1 MVMEYFLKF
10 SAIIALFYFFYK
22 LFLERETFFHSIRGY
37 FLVGIILAFTLPLV
51 IIPEYIYID
60 PVFTSQVSQT
70 AIDSQSQTAKSFNPM
85 TIIFSLYGLG
95 VLFFALRFILQLSS
109 LTRFILQL
117 PKKRKG
123 SFVYIT
129 TNKVNTPFSFF
140 HYIIYPKKGYDKDEL
155 NQVLDHE
162 KVHAKEFHSIDILFT
177 QLMIVFNWFN
187 PIAWLYYK
195 EIQKNLE
202 FIADQGAQTEN
213 TPKDAYQYLLL
224 KTVSPNYSMAL
235 TSNFYN
241 SLIKKR
247 INMLHK
253 NKSTKMMYAKFIFII
268 PMLVAFVMTFN
279 TKVIAQEKNVE
290 KHEFNIQMNVEVI
303 TKDFSKT
310 DLETL
315 KASLLKQGITLGY
328 KKLKYNASN
337 EIISIAISVEN
348 KQGNKTQLQQAGTDA
363 IKPISIKFDSEGALA
378 VGNFEGME
386 NHSMFIHKDGK
397 KVHKNVIV
405 NADGNVSSKAVNSF
419 VFVSDDGTTTHIKT
433 VNGQTVTEEI
443 HGDHGTNVWVSNTG
457 DSTKIQH
464 VKVIEI
470 DGDHDGEKT
479 VIVKEIHKDHNEVE
493 MTVEVSSDNDN
504 GGEKMVFITDDGE
517 KPLIIVDGK
526 ELKDGSIDDI
536 APETIENVNIYKG
549 DKATEK
555 YGEKGK
561 NGVVIITTKK

>member
-1 MVMEYFLKF
+1 MEYFLKF
-10 SAIIALFYFFYK
+10 SAIIVLFYVFYK

-37 FLVGIILAFTLPLV
+37 FLVGIFLAFTLPLV

-60 PVFTSQVSQT
+60 PVFTSQVPQT
-70 AIDSQSQTAKSFNPM
+70 AIDSQSQTVNSFDPM

-109 LTRFILQL
+109 LTRFIFQL

-140 HYIIYPKKGYDKDEL
+140 HYIIYPKKGYDKLEL
-155 NQVLDHE
+155 NQILDHE

-202 FIADQGAQTEN
+202 FIADQGAQTEH

-268 PMLVAFVMTFN
+268 PILVAFVMTFN
-279 TKVIAQEKNVE
+279 TKVIAQEKKME
-290 KHEFNIQMNVEVI
+290 KHEYNIELNVEVI

-315 KASLLKQGITLGY
+315 KASLLKQGITLSY
-328 KKLKYNASN
+328 KKLKYNDSN

-348 KQGNKTQLQQAGTDA
+348 KQGNKTQLQQAGTVA

-378 VGNFEGME
+378 VGNFEKTDHH
-386 NHSMFIHKDGK
+386 NIFIHKDGK
-397 KVHKNVIV
+397 NIHKKVIV
-405 NADGNVSSKAVNSF
+405 DVDGNVSKEANSF

-433 VNGQTVTEEI
+433 VNGETVTEEI
-443 HGDHGTNVWVSNTG
+443 HGDHGTNVWVSDTG
-457 DSTKIQH
+457 DTTKIKN

-470 DGDHDGEKT
+470 HEEHDGEKH
-479 VIVKEIHKDHNEVE
+479 VMVKKIHKDHDEVKV
-493 MTVEVSSDNDN
+493 TVDIIGDESN
-504 GGEKMVFITDDGE
+504 GGEKMVFISNDGE
-517 KPLIIVDGK
+517 KPLMIVDGK
-526 ELKDGSIDDI
+526 EMKEGSIEDI
-536 APETIENVNIYKG
+536 DPETIENISVFKG
-549 DKATEK
+549 EKATEK

-561 NGVVIITTKK
+561 DGVVIITTKK

>member
-1 MVMEYFLKF
+1 MEYFFKF
-10 SAIIALFYFFYK
+10 SAIIALFYVFYK
-22 LFLERETFFHSIRGY
+22 LFLERETFFHYIRGY
-37 FLVGIILAFTLPLV
+37 FLIGIILAFTLPLV

-70 AIDSQSQTAKSFNPM
+70 AIDSQIQTVKSFDPM
-85 TIIFSLYGLG
+85 TILFSLYGLG

-109 LTRFILQL
+109 LTRFIFQL

-140 HYIIYPKKGYDKDEL
+140 HYIIYPKKGYNKDEL
-155 NQVLDHE
+155 NQILDHE
-162 KVHAKEFHSIDILFT
+162 KVHAKEFHSIDILLT

-213 TPKDAYQYLLL
+213 TAKDAYQYLLL

-253 NKSTKMMYAKFIFII
+253 NKSTKMMYAKFVFII
-268 PMLVAFVMTFN
+268 PILIAFVMTFN
-279 TKVIAQEKNVE
+279 TKVIAQEKKMD
-290 KHEFNIQMNVEVI
+290 KHEYNIELNVEVI

-315 KASLLKQGITLGY
+315 KASLLKKGITLSY
-328 KKLKYNASN
+328 KKLKYNDSN
-337 EIISIAISVEN
+337 EIISIAIAVEN

-378 VGNFEGME
+378 VGNFE
-386 NHSMFIHKDGK
+386 NTKQHNMFIHKDGK
-397 KVHKNVIV
+397 NVHKTVIV
-405 NADGNVSSKAVNSF
+405 DTDGNVASEDVSSF
-419 VFVSDDGTTTHIKT
+419 VFVSDDGATTHIRT

-443 HGDHGTNVWVSNTG
+443 HGDHGTNVWVSDNG
-457 DSTKIQH
+457 DTTKIKH

-479 VIVKEIHKDHNEVE
+479 VFVKKIHKDHDEVKV
-493 MTVEVSSDNDN
+493 TVDVIGDESN
-504 GGEKMVFITDDGE
+504 GGENMVFISDDGE
-517 KPLIIVDGK
+517 EPLIIVDGK
-526 ELKDGSIDDI
+526 EMKDGSIEDI
-536 APETIENVNIYKG
+536 APDTIESINVFKG
-549 DKATEK
+549 DKAVEK

-561 NGVVIITTKK
+561 DGVIIIKTKK

>member
-1 MVMEYFLKF
+1 MEYFLKF
-10 SAIIALFYFFYK
+10 SAIIALFYVFYK
-22 LFLERETFFHSIRGY
+22 LFLERETFFHYIRGY
-37 FLVGIILAFTLPLV
+37 FLVGIIMAFALPLV

-70 AIDSQSQTAKSFNPM
+70 AIDSQSQSVKSFDPM
-85 TIIFSLYGLG
+85 TILFSLYGLG
-95 VLFFALRFILQLSS
+95 VLFFALRFVFQLSS
-109 LTRFILQL
+109 ITRFIFKR

-123 SFVYIT
+123 SFVYIST
-129 TNKVNTPFSFF
+129 YEVKTPFSFF
-140 HYIIYPKKGYDKDEL
+140 HYIIYPKKGYNKDEL
-155 NQVLDHE
+155 NQILDHE

-253 NKSTKMMYAKFIFII
+253 NKSAKMMYAKFIFII
-268 PMLVAFVMTFN
+268 PILVAFVMTFN
-279 TKVIAQEKNVE
+279 TKVIAQEKKME
-290 KHEFNIQMNVEVI
+290 KHEYNIELNVEVI

-315 KASLLKQGITLGY
+315 KASLLKQGITLSY
-328 KKLKYNASN
+328 KKLKYNDSN
-337 EIISIAISVEN
+337 EIISIAIAVEN

-378 VGNFEGME
+378 VGNFE
-386 NHSMFIHKDGK
+386 NTQQHNMFIHKDGK
-397 KVHKNVIV
+397 NVHKKVMV
-405 NADGNVSSKAVNSF
+405 HAEGDTSGKEVQSF
-419 VFVSDDGTTTHIKT
+419 VFVSDDGSTTHIKT

-443 HGDHGTNVWVSNTG
+443 HGDHGTNVWISDTG
-457 DSTKIQH
+457 DTTKIKH

-479 VIVKEIHKDHNEVE
+479 VFVKKIHKDHDEVKV
-493 MTVEVSSDNDN
+493 TVDVIGDESN
-504 GGEKMVFITDDGE
+504 GGEKMVFISDDGE
-517 KPLIIVDGK
+517 EPLIIVDGK
-526 ELKDGSIDDI
+526 EMKDGSIEDI
-536 APETIENVNIYKG
+536 APDTIESINVFKG
-549 DKATEK
+549 DKAVEK

-561 NGVVIITTKK
+561 DGVIIIKTKK

>member
-1 MVMEYFLKF
+1 MEYFLKF
-10 SAIIALFYFFYK
+10 SAIIALFYVFYK
-22 LFLERETFFHSIRGY
+22 LFLERETFFHYIRGY
-37 FLVGIILAFTLPLV
+37 FLIGIILAFTLPLV

-70 AIDSQSQTAKSFNPM
+70 AIDSQVQTVKSFDPM
-85 TIIFSLYGLG
+85 TVLFSLYGLG
-95 VLFFALRFILQLSS
+95 VLFFALRFVLQLSS
-109 LTRFILQL
+109 LTRFIFQL

-123 SFVYIT
+123 SFVYIM
-129 TNKVNTPFSFF
+129 TNKVKTPFSFF
-140 HYIIYPKKGYDKDEL
+140 HYIIYPKKGYNKDEL
-155 NQVLDHE
+155 NQILDHE

-213 TPKDAYQYLLL
+213 TAKDAYQYLLL

-253 NKSTKMMYAKFIFII
+253 NKSTKMMYAKFVFII
-268 PMLVAFVMTFN
+268 PILIAFVMTFN
-279 TKVIAQEKNVE
+279 TKVIAQEKKME
-290 KHEFNIQMNVEVI
+290 KHEYNIEMNVEVI

-328 KKLKYNASN
+328 KKLKYNDSN
-337 EIISIAISVEN
+337 EIISIAITVEN
-348 KQGNKTQLQQAGTDA
+348 KQGNKTQLQQAGTVA

-378 VGNFEGME
+378 VGNFE
-386 NHSMFIHKDGK
+386 NAKQHNMFIHKDGK
-397 KVHKNVIV
+397 KVHKTVMV
-405 NADGNVSSKAVNSF
+405 DADGNVTNEDISSF
-419 VFVSDDGTTTHIKT
+419 VFVSDDGATTHIRT
-433 VNGQTVTEEI
+433 VNGETVTEEI
-443 HGDHGTNVWVSNTG
+443 HGDHGTNVWVSETG
-457 DSTKIQH
+457 DTTKIKH
-464 VKVIEI
+464 IKVIEI
-470 DGDHDGEKT
+470 DEDHDGEKM
-479 VIVKEIHKDHNEVE
+479 VIVKKIHKDHDEVKV
-493 MTVEVSSDNDN
+493 TVDVMGDESN
-504 GGEKMVFITDDGE
+504 GGEKMVFISDDGE

-526 ELKDGSIDDI
+526 EMKDGSIEDI
-536 APETIENVNIYKG
+536 APDTIESINVFKG
-549 DKATEK
+549 DKAVEK

-561 NGVVIITTKK
+561 DGVIIIKTKK

>member
-1 MVMEYFLKF
+1 MEYFLKF
-10 SAIIALFYFFYK
+10 SAIIALFYVFYK
-22 LFLERETFFHSIRGY
+22 LFLERETFFQSIRGF

-60 PVFTSQVSQT
+60 PVFTNQVSQT
-70 AIDSQSQTAKSFNPM
+70 AIESQSQTAKSFDPT
-85 TIIFSLYGLG
+85 TILFGLYGLG
-95 VLFFALRFILQLSS
+95 VLIFALRFILQLSS
-109 LTRFILQL
+109 LTRFIFQL

-123 SFVYIT
+123 SFVYIM

-155 NQVLDHE
+155 SQILDHE
-162 KVHAKEFHSIDILFT
+162 KVHAKEFHSIDILFS

-253 NKSTKMMYAKFIFII
+253 NKSTKMMYAKFVFII
-268 PMLVAFVMTFN
+268 PILVAFVMTFN
-279 TKVIAQEKNVE
+279 TKVIAQEKKVE
-290 KHEFNIQMNVEVI
+290 KHEYNIEMNVEVI

-328 KKLKYNASN
+328 KKLKYNDSN
-337 EIISIAISVEN
+337 EIISIAISAEN
-348 KQGNKTQLQQAGTDA
+348 KQGNKTQLQQSGTVA

-378 VGNFEGME
+378 VGNFENTE
-386 NHSMFIHKDGK
+386 HHNMFIHKDDK
-397 KVHKNVIV
+397 NVHKTVMV
-405 NADGNVSSKAVNSF
+405 HADGDTSGKEVQSF

-433 VNGQTVTEEI
+433 VNGETVTEEI
-443 HGDHGTNVWVSNTG
+443 HGDHGTNVWVSDTG
-457 DSTKIQH
+457 DTTKMKH

-470 DGDHDGEKT
+470 EEHNDGEKT
-479 VIVKEIHKDHNEVE
+479 VFVKKIHKDHDNVE
-493 MTVEVSSDNDN
+493 MTVEVIGAESD
-504 GGEKMVFITDDGE
+504 GEEKMVFISSDGE
-517 KPLIIVDGK
+517 KPMIIVDGK
-526 ELKDGSIDDI
+526 EMKDGSIEDI
-536 APETIENVNIYKG
+536 APDTIESVNVYKG

-561 NGVVIITTKK
+561 NGVVIIKTKK

>member
-1 MVMEYFLKF
+1 MEYFLKF
-10 SAIIALFYFFYK
+10 SAIIVLFYVFYK

-37 FLVGIILAFTLPLV
+37 FLVGIFLAFTLPLV

-60 PVFTSQVSQT
+60 PVFTSQVPQT
-70 AIDSQSQTAKSFNPM
+70 AIDSQSQSVNSFDPM

-109 LTRFILQL
+109 LTRFIFQL

-140 HYIIYPKKGYDKDEL
+140 HYIIYPKKGYDKLEL
-155 NQVLDHE
+155 NQILDHE

-202 FIADQGAQTEN
+202 FIADQGAQNEN

-268 PMLVAFVMTFN
+268 PILVAFVMTFN
-279 TKVIAQEKNVE
+279 TKVIAQEKKME
-290 KHEFNIQMNVEVI
+290 KHEYNIQLNVEVI

-315 KASLLKQGITLGY
+315 KASLLKQGITLSY
-328 KKLKYNASN
+328 KKLKYNDSN

-348 KQGNKTQLQQAGTDA
+348 KQGNKTQLQQAGTVA

-378 VGNFEGME
+378 VGNFEKTDHH
-386 NHSMFIHKDGK
+386 NIFIHKDGK
-397 KVHKNVIV
+397 NIHKKVIV
-405 NADGNVSSKAVNSF
+405 DADGNVSKEANSF

-433 VNGQTVTEEI
+433 VNGETVTEEI
-443 HGDHGTNVWVSNTG
+443 HGDHGTNVWVSDTG
-457 DSTKIQH
+457 DTTKIKN

-470 DGDHDGEKT
+470 HEEHDGEKH
-479 VIVKEIHKDHNEVE
+479 VMVKKIHKDHDEVKV
-493 MTVEVSSDNDN
+493 TVDIIGDESN
-504 GGEKMVFITDDGE
+504 GGEKMVFISNDGE
-517 KPLIIVDGK
+517 KPLMIVDGK
-526 ELKDGSIDDI
+526 EMKEGSIEDI
-536 APETIENVNIYKG
+536 DPETIENISVFKG
-549 DKATEK
+549 EKATEK

-561 NGVVIITTKK
+561 DGVVIITTKK